1 MKINIDR
8 DTVLDVQTRILTLLD
23 RKNGEWAGSM
33 TELST
38 ALTSGIRRS
47 TPNYWPTNPSTVRRV
62 LNTVAPTL
70 RRSGV
75 RVVFGRET
83 NHFRKRFVRLERV

>member
-8 DTVLDVQTRILTLLD
+8 DTVRDVQSRVLALLD

-33 TELST
+33 TELSA
-38 ALTSGIRRS
+38 ALTTGIRRA

-62 LNTVAPTL
+62 MNTVAPAL
-70 RRSGV
+70 RRAGV

-83 NHFRKRFVRLERV
+83 DHFRKRFVRLETV